1 MLLVFD
7 TDCPA
12 VSTTSEAS
20 CLYIETITLLL
31 QLKPALDQAKD
42 IFRTKHRSK
51 NLNMHLSVQT
61 GELFWWPKQNEPNN
75 KYTIMVN
82 FQLAAVLLLFGDAD
96 EATEEMI
103 RNSTRIYDRDVL
115 ALALQVLS
123 TSIWV
128 QQETKRKRT
137 GAPIAPKQNAVDM
150 ILTKIV
156 TGEGETSVTR
166 YRVNENFSHDSENG
180 QINLLHFFKSRA
192 S

>member
-96 EATEEMI
+96 EASEEMI
-103 RNSTRIYDRDVL
+103 TNSTRIGDRDVL

-128 QQETKRKRT
+128 QQETKRKRDR
-137 GAPIAPKQNAVDM
+137 APIAPKQNAVDM

-180 QINLLHFFKSRA
+180 QINLLPFFTSRA